1 MGSVMPEIDAK
12 LTEWLAA
19 QDLLV
24 VASVSADPTFPASI
38 AAQSS
43 ADALRVVGP
52 QEVELLLD
60 PHESV
65 EVLAGIASDTRVC
78 VMCAAFTGPPR
89 IVRLH
94 GHATVSGEGVR
105 VRVERISESCGFV
118 VPRMASV
125 DPVVAPVHRASVV
138 GPRLGDE
145 QRQWIEDQHLY
156 FTATAT
162 GVPGSRVNVSPKG
175 VMETMSVTRDR
186 VRYLDFFGSG
196 IETVAH
202 VNHDRRV
209 LIFVCGLMGDRR
221 IVRVYCRGR
230 VVQRDESEYVELR
243 ALFDIPEHMR
253 TSERCIFDLE
263 IEEVEDSRA
272 PLPVLRYEDERQQL
286 FKYAATQI
294 KKLGPEAL
302 IRHSEVNNLR
312 SIDGLPALRPTNRE
326 RSDADRAALNHEGKK
341 L

>member
-1 MGSVMPEIDAK
+1 
-12 LTEWLAA
+12 
-19 QDLLV
+19 
-24 VASVSADPTFPASI
+24 
-38 AAQSS
+38 
-43 ADALRVVGP
+43 
-52 QEVELLLD
+52 
-60 PHESV
+60 
-65 EVLAGIASDTRVC
+65 
-78 VMCAAFTGPPR
+78 
-89 IVRLH
+89 
-94 GHATVSGEGVR
+94 
-105 VRVERISESCGFV
+105 
-118 VPRMASV
+118 
-125 DPVVAPVHRASVV
+125 VVAPVHRASVV

>member
-60 PHESV
+60 PDESV
-65 EVLAGIASDTRVC
+65 EVLAGIASDPRVC

-138 GPRLGDE
+138 GSQLGDE